1 MDWSQQS
8 IRLKSQWLTLIMLM
22 LLLLAAGCSPAVPK
36 PTSDSTPPTLR
47 WQILNKAD
55 NSSQDISGG
64 GTIAA
69 HIGDFYVV
77 TFFAED
83 QQGIHKISLASNV
96 SWQCASGDTAQNH
109 GPSLGSPISQTL
121 QPDSQ
126 GNVLTS
132 IFLIQNADLGTFDCQ
147 SGYAFNGGN
156 LTFSG
161 QGENYFNGTTPG
173 KLVFNVSP

>member
-1 MDWSQQS
+1 MDWSQQY
-8 IRLKSQWLTLIMLM
+8 IRLKSQWLILITLM
-22 LLLLAAGCSPAVPK
+22 LLLLVAGCSKVTK

-47 WQILNKAD
+47 WHILNKAD
-55 NSSQDISGG
+55 NSSQDISGS

-69 HIGDFYVV
+69 HIGDYYVV

-83 QQGIHKISLASNV
+83 QQGIHKISLSSNIF
-96 SWQCASGDTAQNH
+96 WQCTSGDTAQNH
-109 GPSLGSPISQTL
+109 GPSLGVTNSQTL

-132 IFLIQNADLGTFDCQ
+132 IFLIENADLSTFSCQ
-147 SGYAFNGGN
+147 SGYTFNGGT

-161 QGENYFNGTTPG
+161 QGENYFNGTTQG

>member
-8 IRLKSQWLTLIMLM
+8 IRLKSQWLTLIA
-22 LLLLAAGCSPAVPK
+22 LLLLLLVTGCAKATK

-47 WQILNKAD
+47 WHILNKAD
-55 NSSQDISGG
+55 NSAQDISGG
-64 GTIAA
+64 GTINA

-83 QQGIHKISLASNV
+83 PQGIHKISLGSNV
-96 SWQCASGDTAQNH
+96 FWQCTSGDIGQNH
-109 GPSLGSPISQTL
+109 GPSLGVNKVQTL

-132 IFLIQNADLGTFDCQ
+132 IFLIENADLSGFACQ
-147 SGYAFNGGN
+147 SGFTYNGGN

-161 QGENYFNGTTPG
+161 AGENYFSGTTQG
-173 KLVFNVSP
+173 KLIFNASP